1 MIMYINRVFHKYTFF
16 GIWYCAMLI
25 FSLGQY
31 KMMLEKA
38 FFAKMTPYLWTG
50 ATHVKCCIWLNWPY
64 FCECLSAPNMV
75 KWGMAVSSTFVNLLN
90 SMINWSFD
98 IYDLLID
105 DECLNNRV
113 LHLIIMIFFI
123 DISRIYFILSCDIT
137 CISWSSL
144 CKVPPTESVPPEK
157 FPPLKYLN
165 MKKKRINFDI
175 NHHDHHLYKSEK
187 AIWMCFYIEI
197 RGKFEKV

>member
-113 LHLIIMIFFI
+113 LHSSYHYDLFY
-123 DISRIYFILSCDIT
+123 RYFQNLLYPELRHNLHFLILSLQSAANRICPPRKVSASE
-137 CISWSSL
+137 IS
-144 CKVPPTESVPPEK
+144 KHEEK
-157 FPPLKYLN
+157 K
-165 MKKKRINFDI
+165 D
-175 NHHDHHLYKSEK
+175 
-187 AIWMCFYIEI
+187 
-197 RGKFEKV
+197 

>member
-38 FFAKMTPYLWTG
+38 FCANVTPYLWTG
-50 ATHVKCCIWLNWPY
+50 AAHVKCYIWLFWPY

-75 KWGMAVSSTFVNLLN
+75 KWGMAVSSTSANLLN
-90 SMINWSFD
+90 SMINWYIHM
-98 IYDLLID
+98 IYWLMMNVWTIG
-105 DECLNNRV
+105 CYI
-113 LHLIIMIFFI
+113 HLIIMIFLI
-123 DISRIYFILSCDIT
+123 DISRFYFILSCDIT